1 MLPRLGITRVANI
14 TGLDRIG
21 IPVVTAMR
29 PTSRAL
35 AVSQGKGATLEDA
48 KVSALMES
56 IEMLHAER
64 PAIALRLASANDL
77 ARERA
82 AFVEPRNLARVGNQ
96 TLRDTQVILWAS
108 GHDLASAR
116 PALVPYACIGLDDT
130 LENIA
135 MPRVFP
141 SNSNGLASGNTFD
154 EAVVHALCE
163 SIERDAVTLWEL
175 ACERDQAA
183 SAIDLS
189 SVTDENCRALL
200 RRYDDA
206 RVDVC
211 AFDVTSDIGVPTYK
225 VLIRERSVEGDG
237 EQFSAMGSGCH
248 LWPEI
253 ALSRALTEAAQ
264 SRLTA
269 ISGAR
274 EDLERTDY
282 GANDRKRVET
292 ERAFAAAAREPRAF
306 AAARHRTPDR
316 DQTLEGD
323 IAWIRSSLAGAGLEQ
338 IVVVDLTSSQFEI
351 PVVRAVVP
359 LLEGVRSEWGYVP
372 GPRAVRS
379 MSEGVPT

>member
-1 MLPRLGITRVANI
+1 
-14 TGLDRIG
+14 
-21 IPVVTAMR
+21 
-29 PTSRAL
+29 
-35 AVSQGKGATLEDA
+35 
-48 KVSALMES
+48 
-56 IEMLHAER
+56 
-64 PAIALRLASANDL
+64 
-77 ARERA
+77 
-82 AFVEPRNLARVGNQ
+82 
-96 TLRDTQVILWAS
+96 
-108 GHDLASAR
+108 
-116 PALVPYACIGLDDT
+116 
-130 LENIA
+130 
-135 MPRVFP
+135 
-141 SNSNGLASGNTFD
+141 
-154 EAVVHALCE
+154 
-163 SIERDAVTLWEL
+163 
-175 ACERDQAA
+175 
-183 SAIDLS
+183 
-189 SVTDENCRALL
+189 
-200 RRYDDA
+200 
-206 RVDVC
+206 
-211 AFDVTSDIGVPTYK
+211 
-225 VLIRERSVEGDG
+225 
-237 EQFSAMGSGCH
+237 MGSGCH

-359 LLEGVRSEWGYVP
+359 GLEGVRSEWGYVP